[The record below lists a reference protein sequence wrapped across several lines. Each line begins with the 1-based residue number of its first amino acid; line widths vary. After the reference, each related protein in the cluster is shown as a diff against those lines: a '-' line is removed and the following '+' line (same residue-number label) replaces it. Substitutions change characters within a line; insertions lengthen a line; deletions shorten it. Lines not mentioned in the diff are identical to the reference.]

1 MKKTLN
7 IALSAILI
15 AGLFTACT
23 KENTSPSKGS
33 LVALNK
39 SLAPV
44 PSSDN
49 WELMPG
55 TGIDIGIGSDAH
67 HVIFAINTTL
77 VTSTGGNQVVKW
89 DSVNSTWNP
98 VSGGAG
104 IRITVDA
111 SGNPWVVN
119 KSNLIY
125 KYNGSTW
132 TQMPGTGTDI
142 GISSTNG
149 SVYAIN
155 TTLVTSTGGYQVVKW
170 NTTTSGWDVVPGGA
184 GVRIAVDG
192 SGMPWV
198 VNKSNLIFKYNGNT
212 WTQLPG
218 TATDIG
224 IGADGTAYIVGTTL
238 VSQTGGYR
246 ISKWNGSGWTD
257 TASGAGVNI
266 AVDWMGHPWATNAS
280 NLIYRNLN
288 I

>member
-7 IALSAILI
+7 IALPAILI

-23 KENTSPSKGS
+23 KDNTNPSKGN
-33 LVALNK
+33 LVAFNK
-39 SLAPV
+39 SLAPI

-49 WELMPG
+49 WEQLPG
-55 TGIDIGIGSDAH
+55 TATDIGIGTDPR
-67 HVIFAINTTL
+67 HVVFAINTTL

-89 DSVNSTWNP
+89 DSINSTWNV

-104 IRITVDA
+104 VRIAVDPP
-111 SGNPWVVN
+111 GNPWVVN

-132 TQMPGTGTDI
+132 TQLPGTGTDI
-142 GISSTNG
+142 GIGANG

-155 TTLVTSTGGYQVVKW
+155 TTLVSPTGGYQVVKW
-170 NTTTSGWDVVPGGA
+170 NTSTSNWDIVPGGA
-184 GVRIAVDG
+184 GVRIAVDAT
-192 SGMPWV
+192 GMPWV
-198 VNKSNLIFKYNGNT
+198 VNKSNLIFKYNGST
-212 WTQLPG
+212 WTQVTG

-224 IGADGTAYIVGTTL
+224 IGGYNSIYIVGTTL
-238 VSQTGGYR
+238 VSPTGGYR

-266 AVDWMGHPWATNAS
+266 AVDWMGHPWAVNAS